1 MYLNAPRRV
10 HERGRT
16 RSPQSSAR
24 ANRFQS
30 IPTELV
36 LLVLDFLPT
45 PDILAFASTCTSL
58 HHVALPVYLER
69 FNCELIWGS
78 PVCPFVSKALSTA
91 LFRPKLKKLVYVH
104 CLDGG
109 RLGSLPDEI
118 PRRHGRERGG
128 PMVQKVLE
136 MVDVENVEMHLAD
149 VYPKGSGDRAEELL
163 TNASADSH
171 DTVNPGAGA
180 NNPTARLVRSVEAS
194 VDEWIALLDAF
205 LTKTKCRSLMVEMV
219 TWGTD
224 AETLAVVEE
233 GIVRWR
239 YRPLKYAQ
247 RRLKEVVGVP
257 RRWLG
262 LTEPNKLEKL
272 YVHSETLFQPP
283 LLDWTLSNLASSPSL
298 TSVSFDQMHHF
309 GRGTWELLLPC
320 ITIPNLKQ
328 LSINLCA
335 VYSADL
341 YAFLERHPT
350 IEELRLGRGLPPPD
364 PAVSLPI
371 PKGQFLPWF
380 RRNHTSDGSSNFL
393 PSLRT
398 LVASPEHVVAFL
410 SSPLHPFASVE
421 RVVVE
426 YRAKHVGQFTVKGV
440 NHDLAPVCLRLKG
453 VKEVVLQMQSEGCAV
468 DWIVGH
474 GGASTSQSAESSTS
488 RIPLDPHQ
496 GLTFVSSCVTTVE
509 FRANVYA
516 LPESIAIALPNW
528 LSAFTKLRA
537 FSLRTLASDLPSPF
551 TSFTPSSSSSSSPTS
566 MQGDSERQGAPG
578 RRRGSRGYRVMD
590 IEGQPP
596 KQAELYTNIF
606 LESLVRSC
614 PGVKKVE
621 VDGREV
627 ELPTRRIIRL
637 R

>member
-1 MYLNAPRRV
+1 
-10 HERGRT
+10 
-16 RSPQSSAR
+16 
-24 ANRFQS
+24 
-30 IPTELV
+30 
-36 LLVLDFLPT
+36 
-45 PDILAFASTCTSL
+45 
-58 HHVALPVYLER
+58 
-69 FNCELIWGS
+69 
-78 PVCPFVSKALSTA
+78 
-91 LFRPKLKKLVYVH
+91 
-104 CLDGG
+104 
-109 RLGSLPDEI
+109 
-118 PRRHGRERGG
+118 
-128 PMVQKVLE
+128 
-136 MVDVENVEMHLAD
+136 
-149 VYPKGSGDRAEELL
+149 
-163 TNASADSH
+163 
-171 DTVNPGAGA
+171 
-180 NNPTARLVRSVEAS
+180 
-194 VDEWIALLDAF
+194 
-205 LTKTKCRSLMVEMV
+205 MVEMV

-224 AETLAVVEE
+224 VETLAVVEE
-233 GIVRWR
+233 GILRWR

-247 RRLKEVVGVP
+247 RRLKGVVDAP

-262 LTEPNKLEKL
+262 LTEPNKLEKF

-283 LLDWTLSNLASSPSL
+283 LLDWTLSTLASSPSL

-335 VYSADL
+335 VHSADL

-350 IEELRLGRGLPPPD
+350 IEELRIGRGLPPPD
-364 PAVSLPI
+364 PAVSLPV
-371 PKGQFLPWF
+371 PKSRSLSL
-380 RRNHTSDGSSNFL
+380 RKTSDGSSFL
-393 PSLRT
+393 PALRT
-398 LVASPEHVVAFL
+398 LIASPEYVVAFL

-421 RVVVE
+421 KVVVE

-474 GGASTSQSAESSTS
+474 GGSLANASASTESSSS
-488 RIPLDPHQ
+488 RMPLDPHQ

-551 TSFTPSSSSSSSPTS
+551 ASFTPSSSSSPGESTS
-566 MQGDSERQGAPG
+566 AMQDPERQGPPG
-578 RRRGSRGYRVMD
+578 RRRGSRAYRVLD

-614 PGVKKVE
+614 PGVRKVE

-627 ELPTRRIIRL
+627 ELPTRRIVRL